1 MYKALIIYFFIG
13 AFLISCGNEAI
24 LDDNVSIPDYNWDLN
39 NILHLE
45 AEIPDTITSYN
56 VYLNVRNGS
65 NYPYSN
71 LFLFL
76 TTYAPKGEL
85 ARDTVEILLADERGK
100 WLGSGSGNVRDSRVL
115 FKRNFRFPQAGKWR
129 FEIQQA
135 MRMNPLPQIMDAG
148 MRIEKAGNP

>member
-1 MYKALIIYFFIG
+1 MFRIRILFFLLAG
-13 AFLISCGNEAI
+13 FLSSCSNEAI
-24 LDDNVSIPDYNWDLN
+24 LDENISIPDYNWDLN
-39 NILHLE
+39 NVLRLE
-45 AEIPDTITSYN
+45 TDIPDTVTAYN

-76 TTYAPKGEL
+76 ATHTPHGET
-85 ARDTVEILLADERGK
+85 AKDTVEIILADERGK

-115 FKRNFRFPQAGKWR
+115 FKRNFRFPQAGIWKL
-129 FEIQQA
+129 EIQQA

-148 MRIEKAGNP
+148 MRIERAR